1 MKDVLLIVDVLQ
13 DFEHEDG
20 DKLLESFRRRQPALV
35 AALTRARDEGIPVL
49 YANDNFGVW
58 DGDARAQVERARA
71 GKGGD
76 LIPAIEPRDGDRFVV
91 KPRYSAFDHTPLE
104 LILRELGIE
113 RILLAGMATEM
124 CVTQTAILG
133 REEGFKVTVLSDACA
148 CIDERNERIALDY
161 LENVAGVF
169 VEAAPR

>member
-1 MKDVLLIVDVLQ
+1 MKDVLLIVDVLN
-13 DFEHEDG
+13 DFAHEDG

-35 AALTRARDEGIPVL
+35 AALSRARDDGVPII
-49 YANDNFGVW
+49 YANDNYGVW

-76 LIPAIEPRDGDRFVV
+76 LINEIAPREGDRFVV

-104 LILRELGIE
+104 LILRELEIE
-113 RILLAGMATEM
+113 RILLAGTATEM
-124 CVTQTAILG
+124 CVTQTAILA
-133 REEGFKVTVLSDACA
+133 REEGFKVTVLADACA

-161 LENVAGVF
+161 LERVAGVF
-169 VEAAPR
+169 IETT

>member
-1 MKDVLLIVDVLQ
+1 MNDSLLIVDVLQ
-13 DFEHEDG
+13 DFGHEDG
-20 DKLLESFRRRQPALV
+20 DRLLASFRERQPALI
-35 AALTRARDEGIPVL
+35 AALTRARDNDVPVI

-76 LIPAIEPRDGDRFVV
+76 LIPGIEPQEGDRFIV

-104 LILRELGIE
+104 LVLRELEIE

-124 CVTQTAILG
+124 CVTQTAILA
-133 REEGFKVTVLSDACA
+133 REEDFKVTVLADACA
-148 CIDERNERIALDY
+148 CIDEENERIALAY
-161 LENVAGVF
+161 LERVAGVF
-169 VEAAPR
+169 IESG